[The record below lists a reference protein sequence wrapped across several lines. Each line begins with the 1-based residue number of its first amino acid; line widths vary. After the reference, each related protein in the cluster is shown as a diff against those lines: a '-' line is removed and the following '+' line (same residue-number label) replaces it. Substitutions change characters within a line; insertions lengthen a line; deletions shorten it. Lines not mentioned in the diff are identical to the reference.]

1 MNNATISNVAFGAV
15 FVAIGLGVFGVV
27 SFKHAI
33 YLGGGL
39 LLVGF
44 VTKPADVGA

>member
-1 MNNATISNVAFGAV
+1 MDNATISNVAFGAV
-15 FVAIGLGVFGVV
+15 FVAIGLAVFGVV

-33 YLGGGL
+33 YIGGGL

-44 VTKPADVGA
+44 ATKPADVGA